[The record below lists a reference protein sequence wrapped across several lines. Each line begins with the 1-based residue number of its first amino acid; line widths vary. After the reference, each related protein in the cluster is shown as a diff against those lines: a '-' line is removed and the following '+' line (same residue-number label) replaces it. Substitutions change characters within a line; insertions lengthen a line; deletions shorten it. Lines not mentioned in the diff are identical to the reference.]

1 MRKLTRLFL
10 IFLAVLPAC
19 SSRQAMVQIVTP
31 LMESQYAAIH
41 EETDTE
47 LAKSAIPG
55 NLKLLEGL
63 LKDDPENLILLQNLA
78 EGFCGYAFSFVE
90 DDDPERASA
99 LYLRGRRYAQRALG
113 AMGAVQ
119 NLSGLK
125 PEAFQE
131 ALKKMEPR
139 HLPHIFWLG
148 NCWSGWLMLNLH
160 DPAALA
166 DISKQEWLMRRVL
179 EMDETYNYAG
189 PHSFFGT
196 FYGSRSR
203 IFGGDPEKAK
213 FHFEKSLELTEN
225 KYLLTHYLYAK
236 TYAVQMQDRELFERL
251 LKTVLETPLD
261 VLPERRLANKVA
273 KIKAQKLL
281 DVADDLF

>member
-1 MRKLTRLFL
+1 MRFFL
-10 IFLAVLPAC
+10 IFLAVLQAC
-19 SSRQAMVQIVTP
+19 SSRQAMVQMVTP
-31 LMESQYAAIH
+31 LMESQYASLQ

-63 LKDDPENLILLQNLA
+63 LKDDPENVTLLAGLA
-78 EGFCGYAFSFVE
+78 EGFCGYAFSFVQ

-99 LYLRGRRYAQRALG
+99 LYLRGRGYSQKALRV
-113 AMGAVQ
+113 MGTDK
-119 NLSGLK
+119 NLVGLQ

-131 ALKKMEPR
+131 ELKKIKPM
-139 HLPHIFWLG
+139 HLPHLFWLG

-166 DISKQEWLMRRVL
+166 DISRQEWLMRRVL
-179 EMDETYNYAG
+179 EMDETFYYAG

-196 FYGSRSR
+196 FYGSRSKM
-203 IFGGDPEKAK
+203 FGGDPEKAR

-225 KYLLTHYLYAK
+225 KYLLTHFLYAK

-261 VLPERRLANKVA
+261 VLPERGLANKVA
-273 KIKAQKLL
+273 KIKAQRLL
-281 DVADDLF
+281 DEADDLF